1 MSKSKELFNNTIFLA
16 FGSFSRQAASLILL
30 PIYTIYFSPKEL
42 GSIDLILTYLT
53 LLVPIFTLQ
62 LETATFRYLIDSK
75 SVLSTKKILS
85 SSFAVIALMLCVLLG
100 SALLFS
106 TIINSPYY
114 MLIVINAALM
124 MCSSLLLQIARG
136 LGKNNKFAIAG
147 FISSISTILV
157 TVSMLTG
164 FKGSGEVV
172 LIALGISN
180 LLSALYLFYSL
191 GIRKYLA
198 VSHVRKKVISKMLHY
213 ALPLIPTGLSW
224 WVMNVS
230 DRTIISITLGLS
242 ANGIYAVANKYV
254 GIYMSLFSILAMS
267 FTESASKHINKK
279 DGAMFISKVFNA
291 SIRLFGSIGLVL
303 IAFCPLIINTFIGK
317 EFRSAKQYVPI
328 LIASAFLSS
337 AVSLLGAV
345 YIAMKKTKAVA
356 SIAVMAAIMNFAFT
370 FLLIGYIKIYA
381 AAIATLLSFLIILI
395 QRSINIKKY
404 ITIQFDKK
412 IYAFIALCYSA
423 TFTLYYLNN
432 TACTIINCLF
442 VLFIAVKLNANSIIL
457 LRTKVLERIQFNKS
471 RIGLI
476 DENL

>member
-1 MSKSKELFNNTIFLA
+1 
-16 FGSFSRQAASLILL
+16 
-30 PIYTIYFSPKEL
+30 
-42 GSIDLILTYLT
+42 
-53 LLVPIFTLQ
+53 
-62 LETATFRYLIDSK
+62 
-75 SVLSTKKILS
+75 
-85 SSFAVIALMLCVLLG
+85 
-100 SALLFS
+100 
-106 TIINSPYY
+106 
-114 MLIVINAALM
+114 
-124 MCSSLLLQIARG
+124 
-136 LGKNNKFAIAG
+136 
-147 FISSISTILV
+147 
-157 TVSMLTG
+157 
-164 FKGSGEVV
+164 
-172 LIALGISN
+172 
-180 LLSALYLFYSL
+180 
-191 GIRKYLA
+191 
-198 VSHVRKKVISKMLHY
+198 
-213 ALPLIPTGLSW
+213 
-224 WVMNVS
+224 
-230 DRTIISITLGLS
+230 
-242 ANGIYAVANKYV
+242 
-254 GIYMSLFSILAMS
+254 MSLFSILAMS

-279 DGAMFISKVFNA
+279 DGAIFISKVFNA

-303 IAFCPLIINTFIGK
+303 IAFCPFIINTFIGK

-404 ITIQFDKK
+404 ITIQFDRK

-432 TACTIINCLF
+432 TVCTIINCLF
-442 VLFIAVKLNANSIIL
+442 VLFIAVKLNSNSIIL
-457 LRTKVLERIQFNKS
+457 LRTKVLERIRFNKA